1 MIRALHQ
8 GGEAMASGSWGPVL
22 SGQQALTVSR
32 SKNWVSSALTASKL
46 PAQLLTRQVV
56 HSKTCTDIMGWW

>member
-1 MIRALHQ
+1 MIRALNQ
-8 GGEAMASGSWGPVL
+8 GRSDGERKPGAGA
-22 SGQQALTVSR
+22 ATLTVSR
-32 SKNWVSSALTASKL
+32 SKNWVSSALTASEL